1 LANTKSA
8 QKATRVHAKKTERNK
23 PVRSSVRTAVT
34 KARNLLEQNDMDAAK
49 VAVVEA
55 AAALDR
61 AAKKGVIHPNNAAR
75 RKSRMAKQLNAAQKA
90 KGAPTK

>member
-1 LANTKSA
+1 MAHTKSA

-34 KARNLLEQNDMDAAK
+34 KARNLLDQKDMDAAK

-90 KGAPTK
+90 KDAPTK

>member
-1 LANTKSA
+1 MAHTKSA

-34 KARNLLEQNDMDAAK
+34 KARNLLEQKDMDAAK

-90 KGAPTK
+90 KDAPTK

>member
-1 LANTKSA
+1 LAHTKSA

-34 KARNLLEQNDMDAAK
+34 KARNLLDQKDMDAAK
-49 VAVVEA
+49 VAVGEA
-55 AAALDR
+55 SAALDR

-75 RKSRMAKQLNAAQKA
+75 RKSRMAKQLNAAQKT
-90 KGAPTK
+90 KDAPKK

>member
-1 LANTKSA
+1 MAHTKSA
-8 QKATRVHAKKTERNK
+8 QNATRVHAKKTERNK

-34 KARNLLEQNDMDAAK
+34 KARNLLEQKDMDAAK

-90 KGAPTK
+90 KDASTK

>member
-1 LANTKSA
+1 MAHTKSA

-23 PVRSSVRTAVT
+23 PVRSSAKTAVT
-34 KARNLLEQNDMDAAK
+34 KARNLLDQKDLDAAK

-90 KGAPTK
+90 KDAPIK

>member
-1 LANTKSA
+1 MAHTKSA

-34 KARNLLEQNDMDAAK
+34 KARNLLEEKDMDAAK

-90 KGAPTK
+90 KDAPTK

>member
-1 LANTKSA
+1 MAHTKSA

-34 KARNLLEQNDMDAAK
+34 KARNLLDQKDMDAAK

-75 RKSRMAKQLNAAQKA
+75 RKSRMAKQLNATQKA
-90 KGAPTK
+90 KDAPTK

>member
-1 LANTKSA
+1 
-8 QKATRVHAKKTERNK
+8 
-23 PVRSSVRTAVT
+23 
-34 KARNLLEQNDMDAAK
+34 MDAAK

>member
-1 LANTKSA
+1 MANTKSA

-34 KARNLLEQNDMDAAK
+34 KARNLLEQKDMDAAK

-75 RKSRMAKQLNAAQKA
+75 RKSRLPVLAGEVPMPRQ
-90 KGAPTK
+90 P

>member
-23 PVRSSVRTAVT
+23 PVRSSAKRAVT
-34 KARNLLEQNDMDAAK
+34 KARNLIDEKNMDAAK
-49 VAVVEA
+49 IAVNEA
-55 AAALDR
+55 ASALDR

-75 RKSRMAKQLNAAQKA
+75 RKSRLAKQMNATQKA
-90 KGAPTK
+90 KDAPAK